1 LELIAYLGIKNL
13 RVNFDFSLL
22 CVLVIFE
29 WYLISAFIPSHF
41 GHLSS
46 ADQIIIAVA
55 VNVILIVSL
64 VIHESAHVIVGSLE
78 GIKIRQIV
86 LFIFGGVHELQ
97 TSALESNGVNT
108 SQTKLKFAL
117 AGPAASIL
125 LAALFGI
132 AWFLEFQEINPKEI
146 FLIKQAMSL
155 IFVYASVG
163 NGLLALLNLLPAIPL
178 DGAEIL
184 NSIYRRRLREISES
198 NKLNISKIISHS
210 FLVFGF
216 FAIFFVS
223 FYSGLLLIM
232 IAWVLRMGMQQY
244 IALNWIPRHGTE
256 SRKIN

>member
-1 LELIAYLGIKNL
+1 MELIAYLGIKNL

>member
-1 LELIAYLGIKNL
+1 LELIAHLDIKNL
-13 RVNFDFSLL
+13 RVNFDFSLI
-22 CVLVIFE
+22 CVLVVFE

-46 ADQIIIAVA
+46 ANQIIIGVA

-86 LFIFGGVHELQ
+86 LFIFGGVYESE
-97 TSALESNGVNT
+97 TSALKSNGANT
-108 SQTKLKFAL
+108 SPTKLKFAL

-132 AWFLEFQEINPKEI
+132 TWFLEFQEINPKEI

-155 IFVYASVG
+155 IFVYASIG

-184 NSIYRRRLREISES
+184 NSIYRRRLRDLSES
-198 NKLNISKIISHS
+198 KKLNISKVISYS
-210 FLVFGF
+210 FLVSGF

-244 IALNWIPRHGTE
+244 IALLDAPTRY
-256 SRKIN
+256 